1 MKKLEKK
8 VDVVEDTKDYVDSK
22 LVGKETL
29 FVIKIDSVEEG
40 MI

>member
-8 VDVVEDTKDYVDSK
+8 VDVVEDIKDYVDSK

>member
-8 VDVVEDTKDYVDSK
+8 VDVVEDIKDYVDSK
-22 LVGKETL
+22 LVGKEML